1 MGVIFQKEVPVE
13 PLTNVIADTIAEQL
27 QSTLAET
34 APQEPEEMRK
44 RARVLAQPMAEA
56 AAHAAAQAPAKMTIN
71 WMPFFISLGIFLVLL
86 VIAIFLDAQNMVD
99 DPKVYTGMVT
109 TVLGAVLGFLGG
121 EATGTV
127 TS

>member
-13 PLTNVIADTIAEQL
+13 PLSNVIADTITEQM
-27 QSTLAET
+27 QSVLAET
-34 APQEPEEMRK
+34 APPEAEAVRE
-44 RARVLAQPMAEA
+44 RARVLAQPVAEA
-56 AAHAAAQAPAKMTIN
+56 AAQAAAQAPVKMTIN
-71 WMPFFISLGIFLVLL
+71 WAPFFISLGIFFVLL
-86 VIAIFLDAQNMVD
+86 VIAIFLDAKNMVD